1 MPRLFYDQTIKNC
14 DNFDNDADDDE
25 ENDGFESCKLIVWVS
40 PDLQITDSIQ
50 IATSSSDAVYTDVFN
65 IQMYTTVFRSQPV
78 AQMRCKLYY
87 TDVYSS

>member
-14 DNFDNDADDDE
+14 DNFDSGDADDDE

-50 IATSSSDAVYTDVFN
+50 IATSSSDAV
-65 IQMYTTVFRSQPV
+65 
-78 AQMRCKLYY
+78 
-87 TDVYSS
+87 